1 MAVTAVSSP
10 QSATTQAVPSRPP
23 QEAETRKPEAA
34 KPADDGARARQ
45 AQEQK
50 PEPAKPVVNIEG
62 QKTGQII
69 SVTA

>member
-10 QSATTQAVPSRPP
+10 QSATTQAVPPRPP
-23 QEAETRKPEAA
+23 QEAETKKPEAA
-34 KPADDGARARQ
+34 KAADEGARARQ
-45 AQEQK
+45 AQEQR
-50 PEPAKPVVNIEG
+50 PEQAKPVMNSEG